1 MGLLGNPESGQEFTG
16 GEDWF
21 FEKSKP
27 FGSLGEEWENGLA
40 LVGLA
45 MGLRGEGEEGAEGV
59 DDMLEGSPKWVLAL
73 AMRARRYAS
82 DPKARRIKSFSPRSC
97 MRR

>member
-1 MGLLGNPESGQEFTG
+1 MGFLG
-16 GEDWF
+16 
-21 FEKSKP
+21 KSKP
-27 FGSLGEEWENGLA
+27 FGSLGEEWENGLV

-45 MGLRGEGEEGAEGV
+45 MGLRGEGEEGVEAV
-59 DDMLEGSPKWVLAL
+59 DDMLEEMSKWVLAL
-73 AMRARRYAS
+73 WMRACRYDS